1 MRKRSFYRGFLI
13 AAGLV
18 AALVIILSQSFSI
31 PEQSDSVATEQTEKG
46 KDQSVIQVP
55 AQANPQSS
63 VVRVDEQV
71 PETVLEVLSAPE
83 LTQKIVQRSVALV
96 STFIETLFRVII
108 APNAP

>member
-1 MRKRSFYRGFLI
+1 MRKKSFYRGFLI

-31 PEQSDSVATEQTEKG
+31 KEEGGKASTEQKETG
-46 KDQSVIQVP
+46 KEESVIQMP
-55 AQANPQSS
+55 AQANPHSS